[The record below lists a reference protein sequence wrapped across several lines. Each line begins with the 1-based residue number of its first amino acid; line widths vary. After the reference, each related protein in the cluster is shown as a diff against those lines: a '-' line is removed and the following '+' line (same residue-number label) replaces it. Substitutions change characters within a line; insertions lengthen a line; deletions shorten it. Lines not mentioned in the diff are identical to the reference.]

1 MADYY
6 PLIARA
12 VAGLEKNTGDA
23 RRGLYERARTAL
35 VAQLRSVNPP
45 LSENDVTRERL
56 ALEESIRKVEAEAA
70 RKAWVDPAQA
80 AATSR
85 VRAPEFPRWDPPP
98 AAALPD
104 DEVPRRAPTP
114 RAGGEAAPQS
124 SARALRSP
132 SPPAPPAPQQA
143 SPAPSDMLSGER
155 YVDPVFD
162 QPLSSEQ
169 APRYPTARRPFCASV
184 RPATATARCS
194 TPG

>member
-23 RRGLYERARTAL
+23 RRALYERARNAL

-80 AATSR
+80 AAAEPKR
-85 VRAPEFPRWDPPP
+85 VRAPEFPRWDPPVPTAPPLPAEEEPLPRMTARAPRSSP
-98 AAALPD
+98 AAA
-104 DEVPRRAPTP
+104 APAENTML
-114 RAGGEAAPQS
+114 GG
-124 SARALRSP
+124 
-132 SPPAPPAPQQA
+132 
-143 SPAPSDMLSGER
+143 DR

-162 QPLSSEQ
+162 QP
-169 APRYPTARRPFCASV
+169 AAGIRAGA
-184 RPATATARCS
+184 AGATARACCPPAP
-194 TPG
+194 TGQ